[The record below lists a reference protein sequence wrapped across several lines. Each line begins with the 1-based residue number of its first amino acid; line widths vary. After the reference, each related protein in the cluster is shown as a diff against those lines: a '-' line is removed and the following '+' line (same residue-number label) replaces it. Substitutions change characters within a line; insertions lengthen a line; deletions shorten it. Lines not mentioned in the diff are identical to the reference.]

1 MIKCAVI
8 GASAEAIPMI
18 ELAHQ
23 NNIFIIGLDGNSEA
37 EGLKFADKKIVI
49 DLKEKDK
56 VVEILRKENINFVL
70 PVPVGNI
77 LTTVGYVNEKLK
89 LPGINYKAAVLCTD
103 KYKFHELL
111 NKNKLRNIKSQLI
124 TDDFNYED
132 LLYPQ
137 IIKPRFGSGS
147 SDVKVVYTAEEALEF
162 INNLDK
168 NKEFIIEDV
177 FEGEEYGVDGAIIN
191 GELYITLIRKKQIT
205 KPPYKQAT
213 ASVALEKNNILYS
226 KIRKKL
232 NQILM
237 CLNINNCI
245 INADILINNEHIFP
259 VELTG
264 RPAGHS
270 INKNLLPMATGINL
284 IQEFINYCVG
294 KKYNFL
300 SSKVYTLAECFFDF
314 ENVIIKKLPN
324 LEKLKKYDWLKY
336 YECNITEG
344 EYLAKVIDGKSIMG
358 RGNFIISGNSYFDFA
373 RKKEIIINEFIVDND
388 RYNG

>member
-23 NNIFIIGLDGNSEA
+23 NNIFVIGLDGNSEA

-103 KYKFHELL
+103 KYKFHKLL
-111 NKNKLRNIKSQLI
+111 NQNGLRNIKSQLI
-124 TDDFNYED
+124 TDNFNYED
-132 LLYPQ
+132 LSYPQ
-137 IIKPRFGSGS
+137 ITKPRFGSGS
-147 SDVKVVYTAEEALEF
+147 SNVKVVYTAEEAVEF
-162 INNLDK
+162 VNNLED

-205 KPPYKQAT
+205 KPPYKQAIAYCT
-213 ASVALEKNNILYS
+213 MNNSYNNLYS
-226 KIRKKL
+226 KTSKYFNNICVTLAL
-232 NQILM
+232 NNTLFH
-237 CLNINNCI
+237 
-245 INADILINNEHIFP
+245 ADILMKNDEIFII
-259 VELTG
+259 EISG
-264 RPAGHS
+264 RPSGHN
-270 INKNLLPMATGINL
+270 INKILLPMATGVNL

-294 KKYNFL
+294 EKYNFL
-300 SSKVYTLAECFFDF
+300 SSQIYTLAECFFDF

-344 EYLAKVIDGKSIMG
+344 EYLGKVVDGKSIMG
-358 RGNFIISGNSYFDFA
+358 RGNFIISGDSDFDLE
-373 RKKEIIINEFIVDND
+373 RKKEIVISEFIVDK
-388 RYNG
+388 Y